1 MKILFIGPKRSLNK
15 GYSNSYLQFK
25 TLKKLYRDVDSID
38 SSKIL
43 FLPSLTGKIFIHI
56 SPYILEYFINFYIL
70 SRVKKGYD
78 LIWVKGGNFI
88 GKKLILELK
97 KKLRKLFLFV
107 MITLLSKE
115 IKKGG
120 NYFYP
125 RQNTMTV

>member
-56 SPYILEYFINFYIL
+56 SPYIGVFYKFLYFISCKERIRFNL
-70 SRVKKGYD
+70 
-78 LIWVKGGNFI
+78 
-88 GKKLILELK
+88 GK
-97 KKLRKLFLFV
+97 R
-107 MITLLSKE
+107 
-115 IKKGG
+115 
-120 NYFYP
+120 
-125 RQNTMTV
+125 R